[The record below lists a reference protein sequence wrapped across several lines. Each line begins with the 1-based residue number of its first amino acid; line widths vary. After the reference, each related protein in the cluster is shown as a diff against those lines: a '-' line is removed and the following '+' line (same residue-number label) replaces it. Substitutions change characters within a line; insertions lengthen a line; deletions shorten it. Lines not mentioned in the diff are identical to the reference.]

1 MVSLVNSHTDATKI
15 GWHLW
20 EIDFRFA
27 PGAQKLLPP
36 RQNAPCPYGIA
47 YRRVPYGIAYRRVL
61 GTLHLMAQEQVPL
74 HNAFKSVLSMGASVG
89 AAPEN

>member
-27 PGAQKLLPP
+27 PGAQKFLPP

-47 YRRVPYGIAYRRVL
+47 YRRVL
-61 GTLHLMAQEQVPL
+61 GTLHLMAHEQVPL